1 MYKKKSL
8 IQTLFLGIGL
18 FFLSCSK
25 QVEIQDEPVPQST
38 ITLPTDALLAS
49 TAPVST
55 LATSNFMLGIN
66 GHMSDAPYMA
76 TSPVKQIQ
84 LLKELGIKWYR
95 LNIQTKSDGSA
106 SSSTLFDALRIAA
119 GNGGV
124 SLLPML
130 YLRTLS
136 FDKSESENYQR
147 GKTLGSNFAV
157 KYGRYF
163 TYYNLGNDLELPLL
177 LPNRTGQNPSHYK
190 QAQFKSTAAYLKG
203 MDDGLKLKDP
213 DAKTMISAG
222 WVHYGFLQMCQSYG
236 VKFDIVGYNWY
247 SDMEG
252 AAAKSPI
259 NIPDITRKL
268 AQLFPTK
275 PIWFTEFNYRY
286 KSGSRTNEADQSAFV
301 TKFIAK
307 CKSNPQVKVAILYEL
322 LNEPYKSP
330 QESEY
335 GIMKWLIHYTLWTK
349 KALAK
354 ALPIR

>member
-1 MYKKKSL
+1 MYKKKLL
-8 IQTLFLGIGL
+8 IPALLLGIGL
-18 FFLSCSK
+18 SFYSCSK

-49 TAPVST
+49 TTPVST

-66 GHMSDAPYMA
+66 GHMGDAPYLA
-76 TSPVKQIQ
+76 TSPIKQIQ

-95 LNIQTKSDGSA
+95 LNIQTKPDGSA
-106 SSSTLFDALRIAA
+106 SSSMLFDALRVA
-119 GNGGV
+119 GENSGV

-157 KYGRYF
+157 KYGRHF

-177 LPNRTGQNPSHYK
+177 LPNRTGQSSSHYR
-190 QAQFKSTAAYLKG
+190 QAQFKTTAAYLKG
-203 MDDGLKLKDP
+203 MDEGLKLKDP
-213 DAKTMISAG
+213 GAKTMISAG
-222 WVHYGFLQMCQSYG
+222 WLHYGFLQMCQSYG
-236 VKFDIVGYNWY
+236 VKFDVVGYNWY

-252 AAAKSPI
+252 PAAKPPF
-259 NIPDITRKL
+259 NIPDITKKL
-268 AQLFPTK
+268 AQLFPSK

-286 KSGSRTNEADQSAFV
+286 KVGSRTNEADQSAFV

-335 GIMKWLIHYTLWTK
+335 GIMKWLVHYSLWTK